1 MAAVDDAVQ
10 TRVHERLFGSLA
22 ILSETHLKVGLLDH
36 VAVLVFMI
44 MRRRHTVSHSG
55 RAVPVLPTASRLT
68 TSSPTPAG
76 LVCSVSIAATVMGL
90 RWYLAVL
97 MCSCLTVSDPERLI
111 MGR

>member
-44 MRRRHTVSHSG
+44 TRRRHTVSHSG

-68 TSSPTPAG
+68 TSSPTPVVLLFCFDSG
-76 LVCSVSIAATVMGL
+76 HGNGPKVVS
-90 RWYLAVL
+90 R
-97 MCSCLTVSDPERLI
+97 SSDVQLPNS
-111 MGR
+111 